1 MGIGLTRCLKLQKR
15 RNWRH
20 LKSHR
25 QGWGPWVTITQVA
38 QDCPQ
43 FNSENPASSGSIAG
57 LHQPDSWS
65 TLIPHKFLKATGWAE
80 QFLLKAYENSVHP
93 LSALVSTMTGTSP
106 REEGKKVLLKVRQPI
121 FQEQKTRRSWTVGN
135 QALGQGSVAT
145 PRPWGR
151 VHSSG
156 GPSGHLYPSAPTLT
170 FEEVN
175 HR

>member
-1 MGIGLTRCLKLQKR
+1 M
-15 RNWRH
+15 
-20 LKSHR
+20 
-25 QGWGPWVTITQVA
+25 TITQVV

-43 FNSENPASSGSIAG
+43 FNSESPASPESIAV

-80 QFLLKAYENSVHP
+80 QLLLKAYKNSVHP
-93 LSALVSTMTGTSP
+93 LSAPVSTMTGTSP
-106 REEGKKVLLKVRQPI
+106 GAQGKRVLLKARQPI
-121 FQEQKTRRSWTVGN
+121 FQEQKTRRSWTIGN

-151 VHSSG
+151 AHSSG
-156 GPSGHLYPSAPTLT
+156 RPSGHLCPSAPTLT

-175 HR
+175 HH